1 MFFLAVN
8 IIKKNCVIGK
18 QGFSLFPF
26 FVLGIVPI
34 FANDNYTLTHSDP
47 FGPKP
52 LFSMV
57 SRVCHFLKHIETKI
71 SLFCKVFLAFFTLL
85 LYNIFVGTTVFAGRI
100 SCLLKPFRIMG
111 KNI

>member
-1 MFFLAVN
+1 MERKGL
-8 IIKKNCVIGK
+8 GK
-18 QGFSLFPF
+18 RINEVRKDRGFTADKL
-26 FVLGIVPI
+26 
-34 FANDNYTLTHSDP
+34 
-47 FGPKP
+47 
-52 LFSMV
+52 